1 MKKNQVAFYQAYIQ
15 DQKGQF
21 CLEKINLLINQGE
34 VICLTGLS
42 NAGETVI
49 LQYLCGSAR
58 RIKGKIIINGQEMK
72 RKYISEEKKKY
83 FYLSSMEEIE
93 TKDLN
98 LMEYLM
104 LLSREKIGFK
114 IWDEKENK
122 KEAEKLLRSVGMNM
136 EATVQC
142 RDLSTVEKR
151 ILYLLRAVYS
161 GTEIIMLH
169 DEYEDLAGND
179 LNRY

>member
-136 EATVQC
+136 ELCSMMNT
-142 RDLSTVEKR
+142 R
-151 ILYLLRAVYS
+151 ILQ
-161 GTEIIMLH
+161 EMI
-169 DEYEDLAGND
+169 
-179 LNRY
+179 

>member
-83 FYLSSMEEIE
+83 FICLQ
-93 TKDLN
+93 
-98 LMEYLM
+98 
-104 LLSREKIGFK
+104 
-114 IWDEKENK
+114 WK
-122 KEAEKLLRSVGMNM
+122 K
-136 EATVQC
+136 
-142 RDLSTVEKR
+142 
-151 ILYLLRAVYS
+151 
-161 GTEIIMLH
+161 
-169 DEYEDLAGND
+169 
-179 LNRY
+179 